1 MIVTDKVTRQCP
13 QTTTF
18 EEKKRA
24 KADSN
29 QSPSAYQPNTISLG
43 QTDSLL
49 RCVHCAVFCCT
60 DSKWLISLMLFGSQ
74 TELAYSRTGLTNAMS
89 CQVSLK
95 RSRSS
100 GFFTIGVGRAYLV
113 DVDASLPGSIW
124 GQHDAQVESI
134 VDWADCLAIAECT
147 GDSVFSCFQC
157 TCCASVADART
168 GWVWCSYQQKTGFG
182 QLIHKNGSA
191 EVGTIFRWLLC
202 VLMQVAGWGDERER
216 KRVHFAVGVA
226 ATQ

>member
-1 MIVTDKVTRQCP
+1 MRAILMFHDCDRQSHKTVSTDHNFWRKR
-13 QTTTF
+13 
-18 EEKKRA
+18 RA

-134 VDWADCLAIAECT
+134 VDWAECLAMQSVLVI
-147 GDSVFSCFQC
+147 VFSL
-157 TCCASVADART
+157 AS
-168 GWVWCSYQQKTGFG
+168 
-182 QLIHKNGSA
+182 SA
-191 EVGTIFRWLLC
+191 LAVPLWL
-202 VLMQVAGWGDERER
+202 MPEQVEC
-216 KRVHFAVGVA
+216 GVVTSKKLA
-226 ATQ
+226 SDS